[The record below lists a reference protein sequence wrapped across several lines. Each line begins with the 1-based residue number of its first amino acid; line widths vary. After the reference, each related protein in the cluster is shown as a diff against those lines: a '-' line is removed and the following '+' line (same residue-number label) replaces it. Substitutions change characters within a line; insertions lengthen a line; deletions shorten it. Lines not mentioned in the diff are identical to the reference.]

1 MGKFRCEP
9 SLSQMLADPMTQ
21 VLMESDGVDPEALR
35 DLLSAARERIAEAHH
50 EEFAA
55 RR

>member
-21 VLMESDGVDPEALR
+21 ILMESDGVDPDALH
-35 DLLSAARERIAEAHH
+35 DLLSAARQRIDAAHR
-50 EEFAA
+50 EDYAA
-55 RR
+55 NR